1 MKLGDGTIACFTLR
15 DIPSLEAE
23 YMVVVGGIVVSSLL
37 GLSVLVG
44 NHYFRG

>member
-1 MKLGDGTIACFTLR
+1 MKLGDGTIACFTLS